1 MSNTPVTPTP
11 DQMQPPA
18 GTPPT
23 GTPPA
28 QAPSGVGS
36 AITGQP
42 AGQPPTAQ
50 PNAAPTT
57 PTTTTPQPNT
67 PAPAQ
72 ANPVD
77 DHAKLYTKFLRQLTP
92 PTTYIDPQGNV
103 QTLKQ
108 NAPSMGKTI
117 LSAVLAGMFAP
128 TVYRQ
133 GAYGPQV
140 DSLATAGAAYNAGQG
155 VIAKQNAAA
164 QAQSDLEAKNL
175 ADSQTRMLGV
185 AKSNVEMMHLYAAT
199 MADMGKSA
207 QNQVDNFAP
216 TLQIAKDHDE
226 HLQPGDTKAVLASG
240 ITMNEA
246 LKHPEFKDAMLKHSI
261 VPDGIVYIDDDQGHQ
276 IPTQTWTII
285 DPNVKVSLD
294 APSVAIVSQIN
305 PQWKDAFDATNGNMQ
320 IQLGK
325 IQQVTQ
331 QVNSVQHAE
340 RLFTDAANSDD
351 KMIQGLGLKG
361 DINGEI
367 MSAVRQGT
375 PGARQALQA
384 LMAME
389 NAGASQGTLADAL
402 NRLITDKD
410 HAAGARYILDALGTT
425 PEKAEKYIREDQR
438 ERARQDAADKEA
450 GKIDLKETPKPQTPQ
465 EAATLEHT
473 KLENTKLSND
483 LATAAKVGD
492 TTKTGAEYLA
502 TLSPQDQ
509 AQLKAVHE
517 GRQGLSD
524 RQLAT
529 KDGKILS
536 QKLNAAYPD
545 FDATKYPAYNKLRTN
560 ITSGPMSVG
569 INRFNTALQHLATMD
584 SHVNAWSTIPGLKS
598 VDALVGGD
606 AANLEADRTAVKS
619 ELAAAYKGG
628 VASEGEVNDWSKMLD
643 VASPY
648 ELKAKIK
655 ELGKLLQGKLTSY
668 QNQWDNGAPRDVV
681 TPVRIISPE
690 GRAAYKKITGETLP
704 QVRGD
709 VQTAKN
715 GETFT
720 FDGTQWVKKVGQ

>member
-1 MSNTPVTPTP
+1 
-11 DQMQPPA
+11 
-18 GTPPT
+18 
-23 GTPPA
+23 
-28 QAPSGVGS
+28 
-36 AITGQP
+36 
-42 AGQPPTAQ
+42 
-50 PNAAPTT
+50 
-57 PTTTTPQPNT
+57 
-67 PAPAQ
+67 
-72 ANPVD
+72 
-77 DHAKLYTKFLRQLTP
+77 
-92 PTTYIDPQGNV
+92 
-103 QTLKQ
+103 
-108 NAPSMGKTI
+108 MGKTI

-164 QAQSDLEAKNL
+164 QAQSDLEVKNK
-175 ADSQTRMLGV
+175 ADSQSRMLGV

-226 HLQPGDTKAVLASG
+226 HLQPGDTKAVLGSG
-240 ITMNEA
+240 YTMDEA
-246 LKHPEFKDAMLKHSI
+246 LKHPEFKGAMLKHSI
-261 VPDGIVYIDDDQGHQ
+261 IPDGIVYIDDDQGHQ

-410 HAAGARYILDALGTT
+410 HAAGARYVLDALGTT
-425 PEKAEKYIREDQR
+425 PEKAEKYIREDQLKRKR
-438 ERARQDAADKEA
+438 EDAEATADVKEQAKIESVASDNDAKAVLANPKKYSADIVAAAQKWVENDTNAEVNKEQRKVQNAETLSAAKQDDKDKRQMVYAEDPKTGSLMYVSQYDADHVLHASPSTIREVDKKMVAADTSALRMLNDVQANVSRYTK
-450 GKIDLKETPKPQTPQ
+450 
-465 EAATLEHT
+465 AATDY
-473 KLENTKLSND
+473 S
-483 LATAAKVGD
+483 
-492 TTKTGAEYLA
+492 
-502 TLSPQDQ
+502 Q
-509 AQLKAVHE
+509 AQLTYRGQPVSAQHPVPDTTLGIPTGSITDSNALRQRDNAHLNTLLNKAGIADINAAISAGGHIEVPVLSSFGE
-517 GRQGLSD
+517 RLTRGINSKDYNELSD
-524 RQLAT
+524 QGKALY
-529 KDGKILS
+529 DGYIRTM
-536 QKLNAAYPD
+536 AAV
-545 FDATKYPAYNKLRTN
+545 PAYQKALTGIGRSNKEMLD
-560 ITSGPMSVG
+560 
-569 INRFNTALQHLATMD
+569 L
-584 SHVNAWSTIPGLKS
+584 
-598 VDALVGGD
+598 
-606 AANLEADRTAVKS
+606 
-619 ELAAAYKGG
+619 ELANIANPTMAPQDILRKQTAFQEN
-628 VASEGEVNDWSKMLD
+628 VNRASEGF
-643 VASPY
+643 P
-648 ELKAKIK
+648 
-655 ELGKLLQGKLTSY
+655 KLPGVPHPSDLRNTME
-668 QNQWDNGAPRDVV
+668 QNQPQPTPQQKPQAPPRQPASDINMFYNPKTRTVQPMPNG
-681 TPVRIISPE
+681 
-690 GRAAYKKITGETLP
+690 
-704 QVRGD
+704 
-709 VQTAKN
+709 
-715 GETFT
+715 
-720 FDGTQWVKKVGQ
+720 GQ